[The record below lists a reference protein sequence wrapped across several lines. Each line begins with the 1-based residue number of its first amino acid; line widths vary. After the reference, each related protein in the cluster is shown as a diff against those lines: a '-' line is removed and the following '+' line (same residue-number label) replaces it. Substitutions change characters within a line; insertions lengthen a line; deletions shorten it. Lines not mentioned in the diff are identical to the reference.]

1 MTEVL
6 FHTLLAGL
14 ATGLG
19 GVVALC
25 RLPSRRALG
34 SALGFAGGVMLCAS
48 LMDLLPGAA
57 EYYRRAF
64 SPAQAALATVS
75 LLCMGMAVAAA
86 LGRCL
91 PEEFRAPQ
99 GDEGRGR
106 ALRSAAVTGMA
117 LLLHNLPEGV
127 LTLFAGVADE
137 RMGLRLCVAVALH
150 NLPEGIAVAL
160 PLYYATQSRAKAA
173 LAALVS
179 GLAEPVGAL
188 IAYLF
193 LHEYLNPSFLN
204 GLMILIAGVM
214 IWVSL
219 AELWPEALEFGKRR
233 AAARGMAGGIL
244 LMTLGIVLLS

>member
-1 MTEVL
+1 MTEAL

-19 GVVALC
+19 GVVVLC

-57 EYYRRAF
+57 GYYRRAF

-91 PEEFRAPQ
+91 PEEFRTPQ

-137 RMGLRLCVAVALH
+137 KMGLRLCV
-150 NLPEGIAVAL
+150 AVAL

-188 IAYLF
+188 LAYLF

-244 LMTLGIVLLS
+244 LMTLGIILLS

>member
-1 MTEVL
+1 
-6 FHTLLAGL
+6 
-14 ATGLG
+14 
-19 GVVALC
+19 
-25 RLPSRRALG
+25 
-34 SALGFAGGVMLCAS
+34 
-48 LMDLLPGAA
+48 
-57 EYYRRAF
+57 
-64 SPAQAALATVS
+64 
-75 LLCMGMAVAAA
+75 
-86 LGRCL
+86 
-91 PEEFRAPQ
+91 
-99 GDEGRGR
+99 
-106 ALRSAAVTGMA
+106 
-117 LLLHNLPEGV
+117 
-127 LTLFAGVADE
+127 
-137 RMGLRLCVAVALH
+137 MGLRLCVAVALH

-188 IAYLF
+188 LAYLF

-244 LMTLGIVLLS
+244 LMTLGIILLS

>member
-1 MTEVL
+1 MTEAL

-19 GVVALC
+19 GVVVLC

-57 EYYRRAF
+57 GYYRRAF

-117 LLLHNLPEGV
+117 
-127 LTLFAGVADE
+127 
-137 RMGLRLCVAVALH
+137 
-150 NLPEGIAVAL
+150 
-160 PLYYATQSRAKAA
+160 AA
-173 LAALVS
+173 Q
-179 GLAEPVGAL
+179 P
-188 IAYLF
+188 
-193 LHEYLNPSFLN
+193 
-204 GLMILIAGVM
+204 
-214 IWVSL
+214 
-219 AELWPEALEFGKRR
+219 
-233 AAARGMAGGIL
+233 AGG
-244 LMTLGIVLLS
+244 GAHPVCGGGG

>member
-1 MTEVL
+1 MTEAL
-6 FHTLLAGL
+6 IHTLLAGL

-19 GVVALC
+19 GLLAVC
-25 RLPSRRALG
+25 RLPSQRSLG

-57 EYYRRAF
+57 GYYRQAF
-64 SPAQAALATVS
+64 SPVRASLATVS

-99 GDEGRGR
+99 GDEGRAR
-106 ALRSAAVTGMA
+106 ALRSAAVTGLA

-127 LTLFAGVADE
+127 LTLFAGVTDE
-137 RMGLRLCVAVALH
+137 QMGLRLSIAVALH

-160 PLYYATQSRAKAA
+160 PLYYATRSRLKAA
-173 LAALVS
+173 LAALAS
-179 GLAEPVGAL
+179 GLAEPTGAL
-188 IAYLF
+188 IAYFF
-193 LHEYLNPSFLN
+193 LHDWLSEGFLN
-204 GLMILIAGVM
+204 GLMILIAGIM

-219 AELWPEALEFGKRR
+219 AELWPEALAFGKRR
-233 AAARGMAGGIL
+233 GAARGMAGGIL